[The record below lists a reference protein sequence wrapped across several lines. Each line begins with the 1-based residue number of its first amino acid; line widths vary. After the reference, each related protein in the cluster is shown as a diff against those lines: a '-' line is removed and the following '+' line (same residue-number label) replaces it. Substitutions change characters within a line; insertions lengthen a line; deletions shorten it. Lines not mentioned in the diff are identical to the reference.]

1 MKTTYEETLDFLFNS
16 LPAYHRIY
24 DLQATEQKD
33 ESGSLTGAN
42 TISWMVRSPSAKDLV
57 ENDYFEVQ
65 RAFKSDYSDAQTL
78 DVIAMQRG
86 GTGEYSYT
94 DNSRTEWKDR
104 RTETDTLNVNYEVSD
119 DNYILTDADG
129 TKLYRMKLKL
139 TAKNCIMPAQP
150 VYYRVRRASSAV
162 WGWDHEFAGTTQVY
176 RHNYLAPLATNQ
188 TEYTL
193 DNDFANNRKVH
204 FNLKIDNADVTYQP
218 VPIEDCVL
226 EYIQYPPSI

>member
-1 MKTTYEETLDFLFNS
+1 
-16 LPAYHRIY
+16 
-24 DLQATEQKD
+24 
-33 ESGSLTGAN
+33 
-42 TISWMVRSPSAKDLV
+42 
-57 ENDYFEVQ
+57 
-65 RAFKSDYSDAQTL
+65 
-78 DVIAMQRG
+78 MQRG

-104 RTETDTLNVNYEVSD
+104 RTETDTLNVNYQVSV

-139 TAKNCIMPAQP
+139 TANNCIMPAQP

-176 RHNYLAPLATNQ
+176 RHNYLAPLATSQ
-188 TEYTL
+188 AEYTL

-204 FNLKIDNADVTYQP
+204 FNLKIENADVTYQP
-218 VPIEDCVL
+218 VPIEDCIL
-226 EYIQYPPSI
+226 EYKLSRSLSDTATIVFRVADTLMHSVKMIQAQIYSNRTSCLLTRTAERRRILTAS